1 MMMIILCTE
10 GRIFSLFSSSR
21 GQLGGQSSSDES
33 GCPSL
38 VSVVMM
44 MMMMTTV
51 RHVSYK

>member
-1 MMMIILCTE
+1 VLLILCTE
-10 GRIFSLFSSSR
+10 GMFSSSR